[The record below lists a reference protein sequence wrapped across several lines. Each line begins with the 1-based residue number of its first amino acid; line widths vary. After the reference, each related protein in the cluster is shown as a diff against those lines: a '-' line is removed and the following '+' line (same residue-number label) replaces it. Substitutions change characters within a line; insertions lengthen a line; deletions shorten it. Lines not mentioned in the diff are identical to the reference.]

1 MYTPESLNATPA
13 VHTTSPP
20 RNVRRLVHCCR
31 YAAEVTLID
40 GSALADSD
48 VESLTD
54 ALQIFADNVRRTTG
68 RQHAALAQR
77 HRRE

>member
-1 MYTPESLNATPA
+1 
-13 VHTTSPP
+13 
-20 RNVRRLVHCCR
+20 VHCCR

-48 VESLTD
+48 VASLTD